1 MTKTYTSKTEV
12 SFNVRV
18 DDAWVHVGFVP
29 LTLGG
34 SYFTTSDTR
43 LQEAIERHRFFG
55 RWVTVAPQAPA
66 ADHPSENDAG
76 KPSGG
81 PQPISFGSLA
91 DAKEWVAAEYGISRT
106 LLRTRA
112 QIEAVALD
120 HGKIL
125 TIDNPSTQP
134 RYDYM
139 ERP

>member
-1 MTKTYTSKTEV
+1 MV
-12 SFNVRV
+12 L
-18 DDAWVHVGFVP
+18 A
-29 LTLGG
+29 
-34 SYFTTSDTR
+34 
-43 LQEAIERHRFFG
+43 
-55 RWVTVAPQAPA
+55 APQTPA
-66 ADHPSENDAG
+66 EDKPSPNDADR
-76 KPSGG
+76 SSNH

-125 TIDNPSTQP
+125 TIDNPSIQP
-134 RYDYM
+134 QHDYM

>member
-12 SFNVRV
+12 TFNVRV
-18 DDAWVHVGFVP
+18 GDAWVHVGFVP

-43 LQEAIERHRFFG
+43 LQEAIERHRFYG
-55 RWVTVAPQAPA
+55 RLVTAMPLAPA
-66 ADHPSENDAG
+66 EDNPTPNDAD
-76 KPSGG
+76 KPSNS

-125 TIDNPSTQP
+125 TIDNPSIQP
-134 RYDYM
+134 QNDYM